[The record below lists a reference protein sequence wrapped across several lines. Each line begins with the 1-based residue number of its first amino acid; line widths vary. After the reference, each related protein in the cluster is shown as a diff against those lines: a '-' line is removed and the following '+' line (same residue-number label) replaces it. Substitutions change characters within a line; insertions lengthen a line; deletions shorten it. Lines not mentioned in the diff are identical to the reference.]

1 MKIHPRKWGCA
12 VVAMALAVF
21 PSASKGARSVDW
33 SSNYETQIASR
44 IAATTPS
51 ADNVGASPACIGF
64 DSVLEIV
71 AFAFFT
77 ELRNAPVPGLIIT
90 IQ

>member
-1 MKIHPRKWGCA
+1 MA
-12 VVAMALAVF
+12 AMVALPLTTQGV
-21 PSASKGARSVDW
+21 RSVDW
-33 SSNYETQIASR
+33 PSNYETQIASR

-51 ADNVGASPACIGF
+51 GDNVATSPACIGF